1 MGGSSSKAP
10 PVADQ
15 TTNQRQSNNNKV
27 IDQSTGAA
35 WLQLNWASF
44 GGGISTFFVIMVL
57 LVCLYYC
64 WRQNKR
70 SNRKTRRAELH
81 ELLAIVSRRTPN
93 QRNSHPQPPP
103 PPYPGLPS
111 SGFPGGFPGGSPVNG
126 YPFANQ
132 ILQGAQF
139 NNAGPML
146 GQIAPIHGGI
156 GLPAI
161 SFHAGQVPILSGLP
175 QIANEWS
182 PRIRELPAPVQRPR
196 VTYSRPTEAADIEV
210 IPESILRT
218 PRSNRRSVGSG
229 MSRSASLRSVHEPTP
244 AAPRTGVQVL
254 LDEFEAEQNQATQ
267 F

>member
-1 MGGSSSKAP
+1 MLQQTHYPIYYPGQCIRQDVAATDMGGSSSKAP

-57 LVCLYYC
+57 LICLYYC

-70 SNRKTRRAELH
+70 SRVA
-81 ELLAIVSRRTPN
+81 
-93 QRNSHPQPPP
+93 
-103 PPYPGLPS
+103 
-111 SGFPGGFPGGSPVNG
+111 
-126 YPFANQ
+126 
-132 ILQGAQF
+132 
-139 NNAGPML
+139 
-146 GQIAPIHGGI
+146 
-156 GLPAI
+156 
-161 SFHAGQVPILSGLP
+161 
-175 QIANEWS
+175 
-182 PRIRELPAPVQRPR
+182 R
-196 VTYSRPTEAADIEV
+196 VTYSRPAETADIE
-210 IPESILRT
+210 IQPESILRT
-218 PRSNRRSVGSG
+218 PRSTRRSVGSG
-229 MSRSASLRSVHEPTP
+229 MSRSASLRSVHEPIP